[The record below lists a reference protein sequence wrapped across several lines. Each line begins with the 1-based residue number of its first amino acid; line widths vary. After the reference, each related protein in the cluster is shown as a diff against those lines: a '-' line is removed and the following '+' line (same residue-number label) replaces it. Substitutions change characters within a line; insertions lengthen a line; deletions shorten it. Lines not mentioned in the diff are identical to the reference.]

1 MRAVELLERAKTFL
15 GSRQTAYHQAFLN
28 PVGER
33 VLADLARFCRAH
45 DSTFHKDDRADALL
59 EGRREVWLRIQRHL
73 RLTPEQLWA
82 IYGRKDLE

>member
-1 MRAVELLERAKTFL
+1 MRVSELLTAAKAFL
-15 GSRQTAYHQAFLN
+15 GSRQTVYHQTFLN

-45 DSTFHKDDRADALL
+45 DSTFHTDPRVDALL
-59 EGRREVWLRIQRHL
+59 EGRREVWLRIERHL